1 MNPFSHLKLVEPS
14 TRSRFGSVHS
24 INRAVMTVPSLIE
37 AESFFVAFGLN
48 CRRTSDT
55 RLDVGTFDTDHAWLT
70 ILPGNAKKLEYMSFS
85 MYESDYQVFLEGLTC
100 NTCEPHPAAGLAGE
114 AGGIWLEAPDGLAV
128 HVGVGDKTSPS
139 ARTRSSSSREVL
151 PGLGAAPAR
160 NVAGMVR
167 PRYLSHMLLFT
178 PDVDQALAFY
188 CDLLGLRLSDRSASD
203 IAFLHGAYGSDH
215 HLLAFARSTGPGL
228 HHTSWDVGS
237 VDDVGLGA
245 EQMRKNGYDS
255 GWGLG
260 RHVLGSNYFHY
271 VRDPW
276 GSYAEY
282 SYGIDY
288 VPATL
293 EWPAADHP
301 GEDSFY
307 LWGPKTP
314 DDFAVNYEIDKT
326 ASANVTDAKKLS

>member
-1 MNPFSHLKLVEPS
+1 MNPFSHRKLVEPPA
-14 TRSRFGSVHS
+14 RSRLGSVHS
-24 INRAVMTVPSLIE
+24 VNRAVMTVTSLVE
-37 AESFFVAFGLN
+37 AESFFAAFGLN
-48 CRRTSDT
+48 CRRIGDS
-55 RLDVGTFDTDHAWLT
+55 RLDVGTFDNGHAWLT

-85 MYESDYQVFLEGLTC
+85 MYESDYKVFVEGLKC
-100 NTCEPHPAAGLAGE
+100 NTCEPHPSAGLAGE

-128 HVGVGDKTSPS
+128 HVGVGEKTSPS
-139 ARTRSSSSREVL
+139 AKTRPSPIREVA

-160 NVAGMVR
+160 SVAEMVR
-167 PRYLSHMLLFT
+167 PRYLSHILLFT

-188 CDLLGLRLSDRSASD
+188 CGVLGLRLSDRSASD

-215 HLLAFARSTGPGL
+215 HLLAFARSTGSGL

-237 VDDVGLGA
+237 VDEVGLGA
-245 EQMRKNGYDS
+245 EQMRKSGYYS
-255 GWGLG
+255 GWGVG

-282 SYGIDY
+282 SCGIDY
-288 VPATL
+288 VPENL
-293 EWPAADHP
+293 DWPAADHP

-307 LWGPKTP
+307 LWGPDTP
-314 DDFAVNYEIDKT
+314 SDFAVNYEAESLTD
-326 ASANVTDAKKLS
+326 AQAADAKKLS